1 MDNPSYEADE
11 KGSVHLQSI
20 KRIKEPD
27 NLKVRQSNATYTNR
41 SLNLQDCYVVFK
53 NVIAL
58 IKLCQN
64 QGDDNL
70 ENHVEVNMKHVNTE
84 EEYGNNQVTMC
95 NKKSIIWGVAYLFA
109 WHFVKTNTFIKYV
122 IVNR

>member
-1 MDNPSYEADE
+1 MPLTLID
-11 KGSVHLQSI
+11 L
-20 KRIKEPD
+20 
-27 NLKVRQSNATYTNR
+27 
-41 SLNLQDCYVVFK
+41 LQDCYFVFK

-64 QGDDNL
+64 QRDDNL

-95 NKKSIIWGVAYLFA
+95 NKKSIIWGVGLT
-109 WHFVKTNTFIKYV
+109 FVKTNTFIKCV

>member
-1 MDNPSYEADE
+1 M
-11 KGSVHLQSI
+11 
-20 KRIKEPD
+20 
-27 NLKVRQSNATYTNR
+27 
-41 SLNLQDCYVVFK
+41 FK

-95 NKKSIIWGVAYLFA
+95 NKNSNIQGFA
-109 WHFVKTNTFIKYV
+109 LSMPDIL
-122 IVNR
+122 